1 MSRII
6 GTSAAG
12 AGPMHV
18 RGCGI
23 LITAAAAAVAI
34 KVHKGSGRAPCLPG
48 GCALGL
54 LRGRLHGRAQTSLAV
69 LALVQRRLRSRK
81 HPCLAVLA
89 LAHRRLPCRARARLA
104 ALALAQRSAVRLRGC
119 CCGRG
124 LRLLLGPLSMR

>member
-1 MSRII
+1 MSCII

-48 GCALGL
+48 ACALGL
-54 LRGRLHGRAQTSLAV
+54 LRGRLRGRAQTG
-69 LALVQRRLRSRK
+69 
-81 HPCLAVLA
+81 LAVLA
-89 LAHRRLPCRARARLA
+89 LAHRRLPCRTRARLA

-124 LRLLLGPLSMR
+124 LRLLLGPLSICGGRPRLSGLGCRF